1 MGEENKH
8 FKDKKKERVRGL
20 DGELSLG
27 EQKNGNRDRFP
38 CFHGRNFKRRYN
50 NCKML
55 NDGGKRKEE
64 KRESQ

>member
-1 MGEENKH
+1 MENCPWENKKMEIETDPH
-8 FKDKKKERVRGL
+8 AFMD
-20 DGELSLG
+20 S
-27 EQKNGNRDRFP
+27 
-38 CFHGRNFKRRYN
+38 NFKRRYN